1 MPYDLQSPAVGVI
14 LVKILV
20 KRRLGATPEITAS
33 SSDPTKAFTHSK
45 WGARMSR
52 GGRAGEAW
60 RALVELCLMK
70 HLS

>member
-1 MPYDLQSPAVGVI
+1 MPYDLQSPAVGVT

-20 KRRLGATPEITAS
+20 KRRLGATPGITTS

-45 WGARMSR
+45 RGSRMSR
-52 GGRAGEAW
+52 GGQAGEAG